1 MIQTI
6 ILFIAVLI
14 FIYSII
20 SILTN
25 IVKYTLNLKAKD
37 NFIIEIIF
45 ITIGLTYILW
55 YCN

>member
-6 ILFIAVLI
+6 ILFIAVFLFICGIVGIINKIIDTILNSNINKLI
-14 FIYSII
+14 FNII
-20 SILTN
+20 I
-25 IVKYTLNLKAKD
+25 
-37 NFIIEIIF
+37 